1 MGAASR
7 RSWTTTICLR
17 LKLTASSTTTTT
29 STSQTWIATRP
40 SGNQKR
46 SRITSRRFDLFA
58 IRTLGIHIQNDHGMS
73 QNKTLNIFGKT
84 GFYWRS
90 CVQQLSKMTQEA
102 IFEKH
107 FCHLL

>member
-1 MGAASR
+1 MAASR

-46 SRITSRRFDLFA
+46 SRITSRRSDLFA
-58 IRTLGIHIQNDHGMS
+58 IPTLGTHIQNDHGMS
-73 QNKTLNIFGKT
+73 QKRKFEHIWINRFFLEILCSTA
-84 GFYWRS
+84 
-90 CVQQLSKMTQEA
+90 QQNDTR
-102 IFEKH
+102 
-107 FCHLL
+107 